1 MTNLNKGHLA
11 AFSAYAIF
19 GFNIII
25 CKNITT
31 SQYTSSLALFCLRA
45 LGATALF
52 WFASLFF
59 PKEKIEKED
68 YVKIFIASFLGLFI
82 TQTSFLEAI
91 EHITPFDCSIISTL
105 TPIYTMFIAA
115 IFLKEPITLKKVVGV
130 LLSFFGILFLIFNG
144 VRNNSGTTEPI
155 GVILMLING
164 LSFSLYLGIFRP
176 LIAKYSVIN
185 FMKWM
190 FLFSLLISLPFAG
203 KEVFSIHYSELPNL
217 YIGELLYLIIF
228 STFIAYFLIPISQ
241 RHLRPTLVGMYSYV
255 QPIIATLIS
264 IHIGLDTLSWQKVVA
279 AAAVLAGVIIV
290 NNSKSVS

>member
-105 TPIYTMFIAA
+105 TPI
-115 IFLKEPITLKKVVGV
+115 
-130 LLSFFGILFLIFNG
+130 
-144 VRNNSGTTEPI
+144 
-155 GVILMLING
+155 
-164 LSFSLYLGIFRP
+164 
-176 LIAKYSVIN
+176 
-185 FMKWM
+185 
-190 FLFSLLISLPFAG
+190 
-203 KEVFSIHYSELPNL
+203 
-217 YIGELLYLIIF
+217 
-228 STFIAYFLIPISQ
+228 
-241 RHLRPTLVGMYSYV
+241 
-255 QPIIATLIS
+255 
-264 IHIGLDTLSWQKVVA
+264 
-279 AAAVLAGVIIV
+279 
-290 NNSKSVS
+290 